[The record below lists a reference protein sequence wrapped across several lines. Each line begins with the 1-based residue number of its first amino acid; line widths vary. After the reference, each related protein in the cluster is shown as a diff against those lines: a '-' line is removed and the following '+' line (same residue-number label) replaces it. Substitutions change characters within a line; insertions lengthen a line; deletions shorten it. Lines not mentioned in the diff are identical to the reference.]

1 VDSTK
6 FGGDLFTAANKDGVL
21 TVSATARFLSIA
33 SSNNETEQGWRAYV
47 QMERIATGDVKNQ
60 FTETINGQPRPSNPV
75 VTHTPDQTPSISIV
89 KYDAKS
95 GIKAGDRND
104 PKDALNVTG
113 DTQIVF
119 HITNTGKSDLAKIDL
134 KDATIAGSG
143 QVVDFKYPANWDS
156 LVLKP
161 GESTDVTGTLK
172 GIKANDHHTDRAN
185 VTAKPVIECP
195 VIDEDPFDDVP
206 GKQAEG
212 PCYDT
217 QISAHDDW
225 NGYVKPAAS
234 GVLAK
239 TGADVM
245 WLLLAG
251 VLLAGAG
258 AGFVVMRR
266 RRSQA
271 ATTSRNTGEDR

>member
-1 VDSTK
+1 
-6 FGGDLFTAANKDGVL
+6 
-21 TVSATARFLSIA
+21 
-33 SSNNETEQGWRAYV
+33 
-47 QMERIATGDVKNQ
+47 
-60 FTETINGQPRPSNPV
+60 
-75 VTHTPDQTPSISIV
+75 
-89 KYDAKS
+89 
-95 GIKAGDRND
+95 
-104 PKDALNVTG
+104 
-113 DTQIVF
+113 
-119 HITNTGKSDLAKIDL
+119 
-134 KDATIAGSG
+134 
-143 QVVDFKYPANWDS
+143 
-156 LVLKP
+156 
-161 GESTDVTGTLK
+161 
-172 GIKANDHHTDRAN
+172 DRAN

-225 NGYVKPAAS
+225 NGYVKPAVS